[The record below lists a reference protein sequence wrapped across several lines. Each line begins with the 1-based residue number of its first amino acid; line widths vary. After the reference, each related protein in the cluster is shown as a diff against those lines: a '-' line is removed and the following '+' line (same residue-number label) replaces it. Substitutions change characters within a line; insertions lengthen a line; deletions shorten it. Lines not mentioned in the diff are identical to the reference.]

1 MIPSI
6 LIVGF
11 GRIGKRHAEHVVSF
25 AKLGGIVE
33 NNEER
38 LQEAKQLFST
48 DDIPI
53 YSSLTEVPQGACD
66 IAAICTPNG
75 RHYEDALTCLNLGLN
90 VLVEKPLT
98 LDVRQALS
106 LLSHAETLN
115 LRVFA
120 VKQNRF
126 NPPVEYVHKLLADK
140 TLGKIYGFQLNC
152 FWNRNEDYYRYSDWK
167 GTLELDGGVLFT
179 QFSHFID
186 LLIWLLGDMEVE
198 FAHVA
203 RIDETREIEI
213 EDSGAAVLKSVD
225 HNCRGTM
232 NYTINAHGKNMEG
245 SMTIFGERGTVKI
258 GGQYLN
264 ELEYFNVEGH
274 ETPELA
280 EGNTANNYGSYTGS
294 MSNHNKVYEHLVAV
308 LDEKATIKT
317 SGVDAIRSIILI
329 QDIYEKANYWNT

>member
-1 MIPSI
+1 MVPSI

-11 GRIGKRHAEHVVSF
+11 GRIGKRHAQHVVNF
-25 AKLGGIVE
+25 ARLSGIVE
-33 NNEER
+33 NNKER
-38 LQEAKQLFST
+38 LEEARQLFS
-48 DDIPI
+48 DDGVSF
-53 YSSLTEVPQGACD
+53 YSSVTEVPPGACD

-75 RHYEDALTCLNLGLN
+75 RHYEDASTCIHLGFN
-90 VLVEKPLT
+90 VLVEKPMT

-106 LLSHAETLN
+106 LLSQAEASN

-126 NPPVEYVHKLLADK
+126 NPPVEYVHKLIAEK
-140 TLGKIYGFQLNC
+140 ALGKIYGFQLNC
-152 FWNRNEDYYRYSDWK
+152 FWNRNEDYYRHSEWK

-179 QFSHFID
+179 QFSHFLD
-186 LLIWLLGDMEVE
+186 LLVWLLGDMAVD

-203 RIDETREIEI
+203 RVNESREIEI
-213 EDSGAAVLKSVD
+213 EDGGAAVLKSID
-225 HNCRGTM
+225 HNCRGTL

-264 ELEYFNVEGH
+264 ELEYFDVEGH
-274 ETPELA
+274 DTPELA
-280 EGNTANNYGSYTGS
+280 KGNSANNYGSYTGS
-294 MSNHNKVYEHLVAV
+294 MSNHDKVYENLVAV
-308 LDEKATIKT
+308 LDEKAAIKT

-329 QDIYEKANYWNT
+329 QDIYEKASYWNS